1 MKHCCDF
8 DGCALGLVD
17 SRGQPV
23 QKPWRV
29 CTTTER
35 LVKPLSRRCSQSRML
50 GQCRG
55 VDVVASGFYTEEMV
69 RIVGNAIT
77 G

>member
-1 MKHCCDF
+1 MLDETGMKHCCDV
-8 DGCALGLVD
+8 DGCALGLAD

-29 CTTTER
+29 CTTTQR
-35 LVKPLSRRCSQSRML
+35 LVKPLSRHCTCQHQH

-55 VDVVASGFYTEEMV
+55 VDATTSGLYTKDM
-69 RIVGNAIT
+69 
-77 G
+77 